1 MAVDWTPLFVLPNVE
16 LRSAIKCDI
25 AALVPA
31 HDQRVVDLMRAQPMF
46 CRFLDRFADNFG
58 EYVEP
63 AVLLVRGNAPQSFF
77 EIEALAGFRDLIA
90 ISVVAYNRALELCR
104 RRGLRVLFADAF
116 ALYPWMLD
124 PNYENLIVRTPALRG
139 VHEVATFQGQS
150 APALSRMSLD
160 AGDIDQPLLTAL
172 LERWRRRY
180 EAAEPEWED
189 IALFRSLNMA
199 YHASMLP
206 SGIEATFY
214 DVGRLVS
221 LWVSAFEIL
230 AHPGGD
236 DRVNRCKVFEL
247 IEKTPWKLEEMAEP
261 GHDTGGNDTKR
272 TLASWVYQG
281 LYDCRNDFLHGNP
294 VEPDDLQLPG
304 SERTAFQCAAPLY
317 RLALTAFLPFTFDG
331 TKPAE
336 SDSDAAWGA
345 YADERMVFPDPQEI
359 AEKAIL
365 TAKPAVPNE

>member
-1 MAVDWTPLFVLPNVE
+1 
-16 LRSAIKCDI
+16 
-25 AALVPA
+25 
-31 HDQRVVDLMRAQPMF
+31 MRAQPMF

-90 ISVVAYNRALELCR
+90 ISVLAYNRALELCR

-124 PNYENLIVRTPALRG
+124 KQYETLIGSTPAFRG
-139 VHEVATFQGQS
+139 LHEVATFQGQS
-150 APALSRMSLD
+150 APALSRMPLD

-172 LERWRRRY
+172 LERWWHRY

-206 SGIEATFY
+206 SGTETTFY
-214 DVGRLVS
+214 DIGRLVS
-221 LWVSAFEIL
+221 LWISAFEIF

-236 DRVNRCKVFEL
+236 DRVNRRKVFEL
-247 IEKTPWKLEEMAEP
+247 IDKTPWKLEEMAEP
-261 GHDTGGNDTKR
+261 GHDTCGKDTKR
-272 TLASWVYQG
+272 TLASWVYQ
-281 LYDCRNDFLHGNP
+281 
-294 VEPDDLQLPG
+294 
-304 SERTAFQCAAPLY
+304 
-317 RLALTAFLPFTFDG
+317 RL
-331 TKPAE
+331 
-336 SDSDAAWGA
+336 
-345 YADERMVFPDPQEI
+345 
-359 AEKAIL
+359 
-365 TAKPAVPNE
+365 